1 MTEAH
6 STSWLQSLIPTSAS
20 WGVIAA
26 ELAVLFFLLAVIFG
40 WFARRGRKRRIQA
53 AADLLAERDDMADVA
68 TQTMAM
74 HLKALLSGQDPS
86 DADLVDYNKRS
97 RKLIGAL
104 CQPWLE
110 PSKGALRD
118 AAHEILAI
126 RHTDLHQFAGILG
139 SPQVKE
145 SEEDKAAL
153 ESTRQELGEAKKA
166 EALRS
171 KQLQEALTTIGTM
184 VAEYGRKF
192 EASTD
197 SRTGQ
202 VLRALIYLQALDE
215 GNAPERAK
223 EIVDETLSEDLEV
236 LKDQQEN
243 QVPETPDAS
252 AVAAAAAAEAADL
265 STELDAEAEMAAAMA
280 EEAQTKN
287 EETPEPEVAYDDDF
301 DDLESIESLESNEHE
316 EPETETPDIEA
327 MEQAAVSSAPP
338 EDEAADAAPGAM
350 PEAPSM
356 GGLDE
361 LDALD
366 DIDALIAQAQTKI
379 DEQIDEQ
386 IEEPVAEEIETPPM
400 AEVAAEESPPVE
412 ESPDL
417 SAEPKA
423 DTPPAPQES
432 QQAPAPPAAAKPAAQ
447 AAPKPEASAAPEQ
460 VAAPKQTKSETP
472 QPEPAKTEPAQARAP
487 ATETIEPPVEEAT
500 AAPAQQ
506 PPAAEPNVAAEPQD
520 QDDEPEEQDE
530 IVDLDEVELPK
541 KVAQAASETENTGS
555 SEDAAGSSDTFD
567 LDLDDIDALLDAEIA
582 RHQSPNAG
590 DNTDEEDLDL
600 SKP

>member
-6 STSWLQSLIPTSAS
+6 STSWLHSLIPTSAS

-53 AADLLAERDDMADVA
+53 AADLLADRDDMADTA

-153 ESTRQELGEAKKA
+153 ESTRQELVEVKKA

-215 GNAPERAK
+215 GNDPDRAR
-223 EIVDETLSEDLEV
+223 EIVEETLSEDLEV
-236 LKDQQEN
+236 LKDQQEKD
-243 QVPETPDAS
+243 QQKSEAAEAPDA
-252 AVAAAAAAEAADL
+252 AAIAAAAAAEAADL

-280 EEAQTKN
+280 EEEAARN
-287 EETPEPEVAYDDDF
+287 DAAPEPDVTLDDQF
-301 DDLESIESLESNEHE
+301 DDLESIEPEADIAEIEPVEQPSPGSDQPEEESVG
-316 EPETETPDIEA
+316 
-327 MEQAAVSSAPP
+327 AAP
-338 EDEAADAAPGAM
+338 EAAS
-350 PEAPSM
+350 EAPAM
-356 GGLDE
+356 GGM
-361 LDALD
+361 DALD
-366 DIDALIAQAQTKI
+366 DIDALISQAQN
-379 DEQIDEQ
+379 QIDEKSAETTAEQ
-386 IEEPVAEEIETPPM
+386 AETPPVAEPAVEEP
-400 AEVAAEESPPVE
+400 EVAV
-412 ESPDL
+412 
-417 SAEPKA
+417 AEPQTDAKP
-423 DTPPAPQES
+423 DGQVE
-432 QQAPAPPAAAKPAAQ
+432 QAPDDLAPTEPA
-447 AAPKPEASAAPEQ
+447 
-460 VAAPKQTKSETP
+460 P
-472 QPEPAKTEPAQARAP
+472 QPEPKPNAP
-487 ATETIEPPVEEAT
+487 AAK
-500 AAPAQQ
+500 APSA
-506 PPAAEPNVAAEPQD
+506 AAEPTAATEQAKAKPAVTESAEPTVDEPKAEPEMAAPPTETEATPEPQD
-520 QDDEPEEQDE
+520 TAGEAEDENEV
-530 IVDLDEVELPK
+530 VDLDDIELPQK
-541 KVAQAASETENTGS
+541 AVAPKAETATS
-555 SEDAAGSSDTFD
+555 SIPGAPSSAEDAFD

-582 RHQSPNAG
+582 RHQTPG
-590 DNTDEEDLDL
+590 TDDKTDEEDLDI

>member
-6 STSWLQSLIPTSAS
+6 STSWLQTLIPTSAS

-26 ELAVLFFLLAVIFG
+26 ELAVLFFLLAVLFG

-53 AADLLAERDDMADVA
+53 AADLLADRDDMADTA

-139 SPQVKE
+139 SPLLKE

-153 ESTRQELGEAKKA
+153 ESTKQELVEVKKA

-215 GNAPERAK
+215 GNDPDRAR

-236 LKDQQEN
+236 LKDQQEKEH
-243 QVPETPDAS
+243 QKSEAAKAPDA
-252 AVAAAAAAEAADL
+252 AAIAAAAAAEAADL

-280 EEAQTKN
+280 EEEAARNGT
-287 EETPEPEVAYDDDF
+287 TPGPEVNLDDQF
-301 DDLESIESLESNEHE
+301 DDLESIEPEADIAEIETVEQDVPSSGQPEEESVSPELES
-316 EPETETPDIEA
+316 A
-327 MEQAAVSSAPP
+327 
-338 EDEAADAAPGAM
+338 
-350 PEAPSM
+350 PEAPAM
-356 GGLDE
+356 GGM
-361 LDALD
+361 DALD
-366 DIDALIAQAQTKI
+366 DIDALIAQAQN
-379 DEQIDEQ
+379 QIDG
-386 IEEPVAEEIETPPM
+386 
-400 AEVAAEESPPVE
+400 
-412 ESPDL
+412 
-417 SAEPKA
+417 
-423 DTPPAPQES
+423 
-432 QQAPAPPAAAKPAAQ
+432 
-447 AAPKPEASAAPEQ
+447 ASAA
-460 VAAPKQTKSETP
+460 
-472 QPEPAKTEPAQARAP
+472 
-487 ATETIEPPVEEAT
+487 AT
-500 AAPAQQ
+500 ADQAEN
-506 PPAAEPNVAAEPQD
+506 PPAAEPTIEASEVAVAESQTDANPARQVEQAPEDIAPKETASQPEPKPNAPAAKAPSAAAEPTTAAEQAKARPAD
-520 QDDEPEEQDE
+520 IEPAEPTLDEPKAEPEMAALQTETEPAPESQGTAGEAEEE
-530 IVDLDEVELPK
+530 NEVVDLDDVELPQK
-541 KVAQAASETENTGS
+541 AAAPKAETATS
-555 SEDAAGSSDTFD
+555 SIPDAPSSAEDAFD

-582 RHQSPNAG
+582 RHQSPG
-590 DNTDEEDLDL
+590 TDDKPDDEDLDL